1 MSEKKQLEDQ
11 STSKICDFP
20 TDSDSEELKYLADDP
35 EYLCVKC
42 ERSAAS
48 SENLCRPVRN
58 FSAW

>member
-1 MSEKKQLEDQ
+1 MSEKKQSEDQ
-11 STSKICDFP
+11 TTSKICDFP
-20 TDSDSEELKYLADDP
+20 TDSASEELKILADNP

-48 SENLCRPVRN
+48 SENLCQPVRN